1 MHARPTFFLMKIFI
15 LLKNFETSHART
27 TLGAFRLWYQLWQNR
42 QIKTLIKRN
51 GRHLNTSG
59 SLA

>member
-1 MHARPTFFLMKIFI
+1 MMHARPTLKFIFI
-15 LLKNFETSHART
+15 FLEKHEISHAST
-27 TLGAFRLWYQLWQNR
+27 TLGAFRLWYQLWRNR

-59 SLA
+59 ALA